1 MIKIRNS
8 DDRGRYRLDWL
19 DSRLSFSF
27 ADFHDPDYMGFRAL
41 RVINDDLFAPGQ
53 GFSTHPHQDMEIVTY
68 VIDGAV
74 EHKDSVGSAGI
85 IAAGDVQRMSAG
97 TGIRHS
103 EYNPSDK
110 VPLRLLQIWILP
122 DREGLAPG
130 YEQQTFR
137 RQDKSN
143 ALKLLVSPDGRDGSL
158 TIHQDVELYASIL
171 EPGETL
177 THALKPGRHAWLQ
190 VASGSISANGQ
201 TLAKG
206 DGAAVSGET
215 QLNLAATSTAE
226 FLLFDLA

>member
-53 GFSTHPHQDMEIVTY
+53 GFPTHPHQDMEIVTY

-206 DGAAVSGET
+206 DGAAVSGEA
-215 QLNLAATSTAE
+215 QLNLTATSTAE

>member
-206 DGAAVSGET
+206 DGAAVSGEA
-215 QLNLAATSTAE
+215 QLNLTATSTAE

>member
-53 GFSTHPHQDMEIVTY
+53 GFPTHPHQDMEIVTY